1 MNKQSITIDAECL
14 QAARGAMAIEAEA
27 IQTAAQRLDGSLLK
41 AVEILV
47 RHHGKIVITGVGKS
61 GLVGQKIAATLCS
74 TGTPAI
80 FLHAADAVHGDL
92 GVYAPGDPTILISKS
107 GASVE
112 LVRLIPVLR
121 QFESGLVGIL
131 GNLNST
137 LAAMVDVAL
146 DGRVAREA
154 DPLNLAPTAS
164 STVALAIGDA
174 LASALMQARGFEQ
187 QDFARYHP
195 AGMLGRVLLM
205 HVYDVMHAA
214 SQVARVKLDDNLRQV
229 VIEMTRYPLG
239 AACVADEAGRLLGL
253 ITDGDVRRALQQHED
268 IRELQA
274 QDVMTRRPITIAPT
288 ASLREAAD
296 QMENRPSQLSVLPV
310 VDEDGQALGLLRIH
324 DIYQTELR

>member
-41 AVEILV
+41 AVEILA

-80 FLHAADAVHGDL
+80 FLHAAEAVHGDL

-214 SQVARVKLDDNLRQV
+214 SQVARVRLDDNLRQV

>member
-1 MNKQSITIDAECL
+1 MNKPSITIDADCL
-14 QAARGAMAIEAEA
+14 LAARQAMAIEAEA

-41 AVEILV
+41 AVEILA
-47 RHHGKIVITGVGKS
+47 RHNGKIVITGVGKS

-80 FLHAADAVHGDL
+80 FLHAAEAVHGDL

-146 DGRVAREA
+146 DGRVGREA

-253 ITDGDVRRALQQHED
+253 ITDGDVRRALQKHED
-268 IRELQA
+268 IRELRA
-274 QDVMTRRPITIAPT
+274 QDVMTQHPITIAPT

-310 VDEDGQALGLLRIH
+310 VDQDGQALGLLRIH

>member
-1 MNKQSITIDAECL
+1 MNKQSITIDADCL
-14 QAARGAMAIEAEA
+14 QAARRAMAIEAEA

-41 AVEILV
+41 AVEILA

-137 LAAMVDVAL
+137 LAGMVDVAL

-214 SQVARVKLDDNLRQV
+214 SQVARV
-229 VIEMTRYPLG
+229 T
-239 AACVADEAGRLLGL
+239 A
-253 ITDGDVRRALQQHED
+253 RR
-268 IRELQA
+268 
-274 QDVMTRRPITIAPT
+274 
-288 ASLREAAD
+288 
-296 QMENRPSQLSVLPV
+296 
-310 VDEDGQALGLLRIH
+310 
-324 DIYQTELR
+324 